1 MKFMLMMQGT
11 QANWAS
17 MSSWTPAEFKAHI
30 GFMVDLH
37 GKLTKSGEL
46 VMAEGLDFPQN
57 AKIVKAQKPT
67 APVVSDGP
75 FAETKE
81 FLAGFWI
88 VDVPSEARAIE
99 IAAYASTAPGPRGA
113 PLGIPI
119 EVRRVMDGPPPT

>member
-11 QANWAS
+11 AANWAS
-17 MSSWTPAEFKAHI
+17 MSKWTPAEFKAHI
-30 GFMVDLH
+30 DFMVDLY
-37 GKLTKSGEL
+37 GRLTNSGEL
-46 VMAEGLDFPQN
+46 VMAEGLDFPAN

-67 APVVSDGP
+67 APAVSDGP

-113 PLGIPI
+113 PMAIPI